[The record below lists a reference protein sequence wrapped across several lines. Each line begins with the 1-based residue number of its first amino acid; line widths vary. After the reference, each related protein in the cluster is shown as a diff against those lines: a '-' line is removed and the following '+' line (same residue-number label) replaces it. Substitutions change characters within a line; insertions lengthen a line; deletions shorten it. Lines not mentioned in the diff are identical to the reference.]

1 MGNITL
7 AFGDAIEIDGDY
19 VLVELDGVFNFPNPG
34 AIRRQV
40 LETVFGDDND
50 YITGALYRIK
60 NGFEVISGSE
70 ASGVKEHTGVTKAA
84 LGQLVFCE
92 FSFNGTALAAVTDK
106 DIVYDPFLHLKIQV
120 GNPLP
125 SSVRSFPYRSGI

>member
-1 MGNITL
+1 MGVTR
-7 AFGDAIEIDGDY
+7 ASSEAY
-19 VLVELDGVFNFPNPG
+19 
-34 AIRRQV
+34 
-40 LETVFGDDND
+40 GDDND

-70 ASGVKEHTGVTKAA
+70 ASGVKEHTEVTKAA

-106 DIVYDPFLHLKIQV
+106 DIVCDPFLHLKIQV